1 MKKLKKNR
9 VFSFTVI
16 VIAYVIAAFI
26 GLLIGHF
33 MKGPLWVVLLV
44 GDIAATIIIFLF
56 SSLFANASVYD
67 PYWSVLPV
75 IVVFALI
82 FTCKVT
88 ALRLLLLVAIT
99 VWGVRLTVNWAL
111 RFRSLRYEDWRYVRL
126 RKMTGSLFPAVNFA
140 GIHLF
145 PTVVVCLC
153 LLPVTAAFTTDASF
167 SFLSILFFLT
177 ALGGVALETYA
188 DYHMNL
194 FKKDVA
200 DGYASGCCKYGL
212 WKHSRHPN
220 YLGEIVF
227 WWSIYFMVLCA
238 IPKQWGLFAG
248 ALLNTLMFLFVS
260 IPMAE
265 ARLSGKGGYSRYRDQ
280 THLLIPLPKLRK

>member
-9 VFSFTVI
+9 VFSYAVI
-16 VIAYVIAAFI
+16 LAAYIIAAFAGI
-26 GLLIGHF
+26 LIGKVMH
-33 MKGPLWVVLLV
+33 GPVWVVLLV
-44 GDIAATIIIFLF
+44 ADIVATVIIFIFSTLF
-56 SSLFANASVYD
+56 SNASIYD
-67 PYWSVLPV
+67 PYWSVVPV
-75 IVVFALI
+75 IVVLVLI
-82 FTCKVT
+82 ISFKFSV
-88 ALRLLLLVAIT
+88 LRLMLTAAILI
-99 VWGVRLTVNWAL
+99 WGIRLTANWAM
-111 RFRSLRYEDWRYVRL
+111 RFKSLRYEDWRYVRL
-126 RKMTGSLFPAVNFA
+126 RKMSGNLFPAINFA

-145 PTVVVCLC
+145 PTIVVYLC
-153 LLPVTAAFTTDASF
+153 LLPVTAAFTTDAPF

-188 DYHMNL
+188 DYHINL

-212 WKHSRHPN
+212 WKNSRHPN
-220 YLGEIVF
+220 YLGEMVF

-248 ALLNTLMFLFVS
+248 ALINTLMFMFVS

-265 ARLSGKGGYSRYRDQ
+265 ARLSTKGGYSRYRDQ
-280 THLLIPLPKLRK
+280 THLLIPLPKRR